1 MFEGLHRKSTKCL
14 LISSEILPLIYEK
27 DSDLEKETRKCN
39 KIMLI
44 YTCIVLVYPYI
55 LLASK

>member
-27 DSDLEKETRKCN
+27 DSDLEKETRK
-39 KIMLI
+39 
-44 YTCIVLVYPYI
+44 
-55 LLASK
+55 